1 MGVIYYILYSRD
13 GSSERRVTG
22 MKTIIGIDIGGSTTK
37 IIGFREENGVK
48 HWIEPQVIVANDPL
62 TATYGAFG
70 RFADENHL
78 ALSDITK
85 VMITGVG
92 ASHVKG
98 GLYGLDCRRV
108 EEFQCIGRGGSFLSG
123 LDNSLIVSMG
133 TGTAIV
139 HAMQDGSYEYIGG
152 TGVGGGTLMGLSRL
166 MLSAESIS
174 ELEAL
179 ADGGDLD
186 KIDLKI
192 KDLVKGDAMSAL
204 SRELTASNFAN
215 VSLGATKDDIALGI
229 MNLVFETVGM
239 VSIFAARSR
248 GVKDVVLTGNVTN
261 IPQCKKKYEEF
272 NTLGYGV
279 NFVIPERSG
288 FATAIGAAL
297 IGSDT

>member
-1 MGVIYYILYSRD
+1 
-13 GSSERRVTG
+13 

-48 HWIEPQVIVANDPL
+48 HWIDPQVIVANDPL

-70 RFADENHL
+70 RFTDENN
-78 ALSDITK
+78 LSLGDITK
-85 VMITGVG
+85 VVITGVG
-92 ASHVKG
+92 ASHIKG
-98 GLYGLDCRRV
+98 GIYGLDCLRA
-108 EEFQCIGRGGSFLSG
+108 EEFQCIGKGGSFLSG

-139 HAMQDGSYEYIGG
+139 HVMQNGSYEYIGG
-152 TGVGGGTLMGLSRL
+152 TGVGGGTLVGLSKL
-166 MLSAESIS
+166 MLGAEGVAEI
-174 ELEAL
+174 EAM
-179 ADGGDLD
+179 AEGGNLD

-192 KDLVKGDAMSAL
+192 KHLVKGDALSGL
-204 SRELTASNFAN
+204 SRDLTASNFAN
-215 VSLGATKDDIALGI
+215 ISLGATKDDIALGI

-248 GVKDVVLTGNVTN
+248 GARDIVLTGNVTS
-261 IPQCKKKYEEF
+261 IPQCKEKFDEF

-297 IGSDT
+297 IGSEA

>member
-1 MGVIYYILYSRD
+1 MR
-13 GSSERRVTG
+13 
-22 MKTIIGIDIGGSTTK
+22 TIIGIDIGGSTTK
-37 IIGFREENGVK
+37 IIGFREEGEVK
-48 HWIEPQVIVANDPL
+48 HWLEPLVIVANDPL

-70 RFADENHL
+70 RFADENRL
-78 ALSDITK
+78 ALSDISR

-92 ASHVKG
+92 ASHVKND
-98 GLYGLDCRRV
+98 LYGLDCRRV

-123 LDNSLIVSMG
+123 LDDTLIVSMG

-139 HAMQDGSYEYIGG
+139 HAMRDGKYEYIGG

-166 MLSAESIS
+166 MLNADTVP

-192 KDLVKGDAMSAL
+192 KDLVQGDALSGL
-204 SRELTASNFAN
+204 SRDLTASNFAN
-215 VSLGATKDDIALGI
+215 IALGATKDDIALGI

-248 GVKDVVLTGNVTN
+248 GVQSIVLTGNVTT
-261 IPQCKKKYEEF
+261 IPQCIKKYEEF
-272 NTLGYGV
+272 NALGYGV

-297 IGSDT
+297 IGSES

>member
-1 MGVIYYILYSRD
+1 MR
-13 GSSERRVTG
+13 
-22 MKTIIGIDIGGSTTK
+22 TIIGIDIGGSTTK
-37 IIGFREENGVK
+37 IIGFREEGEVK
-48 HWIEPQVIVANDPL
+48 HWLEPLVIVANDPL

-70 RFADENHL
+70 RFADENRL
-78 ALSDITK
+78 ALSDISR

-92 ASHVKG
+92 ASHVKND
-98 GLYGLDCRRV
+98 LYGLDCRRV

-123 LDNSLIVSMG
+123 LDDTLIVSMG

-139 HAMQDGSYEYIGG
+139 HAMRDGKYEYIGG

-166 MLSAESIS
+166 MLNADTVP
-174 ELEAL
+174 ELEAM

-192 KDLVKGDAMSAL
+192 KDLVQGDALSEL
-204 SRELTASNFAN
+204 SRDLTASNFAN
-215 VSLGATKDDIALGI
+215 IALGVTKDDIALGI

-248 GVKDVVLTGNVTN
+248 GVQSIVLTGNVTT
-261 IPQCKKKYEEF
+261 IPQCIKKYEEF

-297 IGSDT
+297 IGSES

>member
-1 MGVIYYILYSRD
+1 MR
-13 GSSERRVTG
+13 
-22 MKTIIGIDIGGSTTK
+22 TIIGIDIGGSTTK
-37 IIGFREENGVK
+37 IIGFREEDGVK

-70 RFADENHL
+70 RFTDEND
-78 ALSDITK
+78 LSLGDITK
-85 VMITGVG
+85 VVITGVG

-98 GLYGLDCRRV
+98 GIYGLDCMRA
-108 EEFQCIGRGGSFLSG
+108 EEFQCIGKGGSFLSG
-123 LDNSLIVSMG
+123 LDNSLVVSMG

-139 HAMQDGSYEYIGG
+139 HVMQDGSYEYIGG
-152 TGVGGGTLMGLSRL
+152 TGVGGGTLVGLSKL
-166 MLSAESIS
+166 MLGAEGVAEI
-174 ELEAL
+174 EAM
-179 ADGGDLD
+179 ANGGNLD

-192 KDLVKGDAMSAL
+192 KHLVKGDALSGL
-204 SRELTASNFAN
+204 SRDLTASNFAN

-248 GVKDVVLTGNVTN
+248 GARDIVLTGNVTG
-261 IPQCKKKYEEF
+261 IPQCKEKFDEF

-297 IGSDT
+297 IGSEV

>member
-1 MGVIYYILYSRD
+1 MR
-13 GSSERRVTG
+13 
-22 MKTIIGIDIGGSTTK
+22 TIIGIDIGGSTTK
-37 IIGFREENGVK
+37 IIGFREEGGIK
-48 HWIEPQVIVANDPL
+48 QWLEPLVIVANDPL

-78 ALSDITK
+78 VLSEISR
-85 VMITGVG
+85 VMLTGVG
-92 ASHVKG
+92 SSHLKND
-98 GLYGLDCRRV
+98 LYGLDCRRV
-108 EEFQCIGRGGSFLSG
+108 EEFQCIGKGGSFLSG

-139 HAMQDGSYEYIGG
+139 HATQDGTYEYIGG
-152 TGVGGGTLMGLSRL
+152 TGVGGGTLVGLSRL
-166 MLSAESIS
+166 MLNAEGVS
-174 ELEAL
+174 ELEDMA
-179 ADGGDLD
+179 GSGDLD

-192 KDLVKGDAMSAL
+192 KDLVQGDGL
-204 SRELTASNFAN
+204 SNLKRDLTASNFAN

-248 GVKDVVLTGNVTN
+248 GVSDIVLTGNVTTL
-261 IPQCKKKYEEF
+261 PQCVKKYKEF

-297 IGSDT
+297 IGLES

>member
-1 MGVIYYILYSRD
+1 MR
-13 GSSERRVTG
+13 
-22 MKTIIGIDIGGSTTK
+22 TIIGIDIGGSTTK
-37 IIGFREENGVK
+37 IIGFREEGEVK
-48 HWIEPQVIVANDPL
+48 HWLEPLVIVANDPL

-70 RFADENHL
+70 RFADENRL
-78 ALSDITK
+78 ALSDVSR

-92 ASHVKG
+92 ASHVKND
-98 GLYGLDCRRV
+98 LYGLDCRRV

-123 LDNSLIVSMG
+123 LEDTLIVSMG

-139 HAMQDGSYEYIGG
+139 HAMHGGAYEYIGG

-166 MLSAESIS
+166 MLNADTVS

-192 KDLVKGDAMSAL
+192 KDLVQGDALSGL
-204 SRELTASNFAN
+204 SRDLTASNFAN
-215 VSLGATKDDIALGI
+215 IALGATKDDIALGI

-248 GVKDVVLTGNVTN
+248 GVKNIVLTGNVTT
-261 IPQCKKKYEEF
+261 IPQCIKKYEEF
-272 NTLGYGV
+272 NNLGYGV

-297 IGSDT
+297 IGSES

>member
-1 MGVIYYILYSRD
+1 M
-13 GSSERRVTG
+13 
-22 MKTIIGIDIGGSTTK
+22 
-37 IIGFREENGVK
+37 
-48 HWIEPQVIVANDPL
+48 
-62 TATYGAFG
+62 
-70 RFADENHL
+70 
-78 ALSDITK
+78 
-85 VMITGVG
+85 TGVG
-92 ASHVKG
+92 STFMDKPIYSLDCRKVSEFECVGRG
-98 GLYGLDCRRV
+98 GLY
-108 EEFQCIGRGGSFLSG
+108 LSG
-123 LDNSLIVSMG
+123 LDEAVVVSMG
-133 TGTAIV
+133 TGTALIY
-139 HAMQDGSYEYIGG
+139 ANNKDGKTHTQYLGG

>member
-1 MGVIYYILYSRD
+1 MR
-13 GSSERRVTG
+13 
-22 MKTIIGIDIGGSTTK
+22 TIIGIDIGGSTTK
-37 IIGFREENGVK
+37 IIGFREEDGVK

-70 RFADENHL
+70 RFTDEND
-78 ALSDITK
+78 LSLGDITK
-85 VMITGVG
+85 VVITGVG

-98 GLYGLDCRRV
+98 GIYGLDCMRA
-108 EEFQCIGRGGSFLSG
+108 EEFQCIGKGGSFLSG
-123 LDNSLIVSMG
+123 IDNSLVVSMG

-139 HAMQDGSYEYIGG
+139 HVMQDGSYEYIGG
-152 TGVGGGTLMGLSRL
+152 TGVGGGTLVGLSKL
-166 MLSAESIS
+166 MLGAEGVAEI
-174 ELEAL
+174 EAM
-179 ADGGDLD
+179 ADGGNLD

-192 KDLVKGDAMSAL
+192 KHLVKGDALSGL
-204 SRELTASNFAN
+204 SRDLTASNFAN
-215 VSLGATKDDIALGI
+215 VSLGATKEDIALGI

-248 GVKDVVLTGNVTN
+248 GVRDIVLTGNVTG
-261 IPQCKKKYEEF
+261 IPQCKEKFDEF

-297 IGSDT
+297 IGSEA

>member
-1 MGVIYYILYSRD
+1 MR
-13 GSSERRVTG
+13 
-22 MKTIIGIDIGGSTTK
+22 TIIGIDIGGSTTK
-37 IIGFREENGVK
+37 IIGFREEDGVK

-70 RFADENHL
+70 RFTDEND
-78 ALSDITK
+78 LSLGDITK
-85 VMITGVG
+85 VVITGVG

-98 GLYGLDCRRV
+98 GIYGLDCMRA
-108 EEFQCIGRGGSFLSG
+108 EEFQCIGKGGSFLSG
-123 LDNSLIVSMG
+123 IDNSLVVSMG

-139 HAMQDGSYEYIGG
+139 HVMQDGSYEYIGG
-152 TGVGGGTLMGLSRL
+152 TGVGGGTLVGLSKL
-166 MLSAESIS
+166 MLGAEGVAEI
-174 ELEAL
+174 EAM
-179 ADGGDLD
+179 ADGGNLD

-192 KDLVKGDAMSAL
+192 KHLVKGDGLSGL
-204 SRELTASNFAN
+204 SRDLTASNFAN
-215 VSLGATKDDIALGI
+215 VSLGATKEDIALGI

-248 GVKDVVLTGNVTN
+248 GVRDIVLTGNVTG
-261 IPQCKKKYEEF
+261 IPQCKKKFDEF

-297 IGSDT
+297 IGSEA

>member
-1 MGVIYYILYSRD
+1 MR
-13 GSSERRVTG
+13 
-22 MKTIIGIDIGGSTTK
+22 TIIGIDIGGSTTK
-37 IIGFREENGVK
+37 IIGFREEDGVK

-70 RFADENHL
+70 RFTDEND
-78 ALSDITK
+78 LSLGDITK
-85 VMITGVG
+85 VVITGVG

-98 GLYGLDCRRV
+98 GIYGLDCMRA
-108 EEFQCIGRGGSFLSG
+108 EEFQCIGKGGSFLSG
-123 LDNSLIVSMG
+123 LDNSLVVSMG

-139 HAMQDGSYEYIGG
+139 HVMQDGSYEYIGG
-152 TGVGGGTLMGLSRL
+152 TGVGGGTLVGLSKL
-166 MLSAESIS
+166 MLGAEGVAEI
-174 ELEAL
+174 EAM
-179 ADGGDLD
+179 ANGGNLD

-192 KDLVKGDAMSAL
+192 KHLVKGDALSGL
-204 SRELTASNFAN
+204 SRDLTASNFAN

-248 GVKDVVLTGNVTN
+248 GARDIVLTGNVTG
-261 IPQCKKKYEEF
+261 IPQCKEKFDEF

-297 IGSDT
+297 IGSEA

>member
-1 MGVIYYILYSRD
+1 
-13 GSSERRVTG
+13 

-70 RFADENHL
+70 RFTDENN
-78 ALSDITK
+78 LSLGDITK
-85 VMITGVG
+85 VVITGVG
-92 ASHVKG
+92 ASHIKG
-98 GLYGLDCRRV
+98 GIYGLDCLRA
-108 EEFQCIGRGGSFLSG
+108 EEFQCIGKGGSFLSG

-139 HAMQDGSYEYIGG
+139 HVMQNGSYEYIGG
-152 TGVGGGTLMGLSRL
+152 TGVGGGTLVGLSRL
-166 MLSAESIS
+166 MLGAEGVAEI
-174 ELEAL
+174 EAM
-179 ADGGDLD
+179 AEGGNLD

-192 KDLVKGDAMSAL
+192 KHLVKGDALSGL
-204 SRELTASNFAN
+204 SRDLTASNFAN
-215 VSLGATKDDIALGI
+215 ISLGATKDDIALGI

-248 GVKDVVLTGNVTN
+248 GARDIVLTGNVTS
-261 IPQCKKKYEEF
+261 IPQCKEKFDEF

-297 IGSDT
+297 IGSES

>member
-1 MGVIYYILYSRD
+1 
-13 GSSERRVTG
+13 
-22 MKTIIGIDIGGSTTK
+22 
-37 IIGFREENGVK
+37 
-48 HWIEPQVIVANDPL
+48 
-62 TATYGAFG
+62 
-70 RFADENHL
+70 
-78 ALSDITK
+78 
-85 VMITGVG
+85 
-92 ASHVKG
+92 
-98 GLYGLDCRRV
+98 
-108 EEFQCIGRGGSFLSG
+108 
-123 LDNSLIVSMG
+123 MG

-179 ADGGDLD
+179 ADGGDLN

-297 IGSDT
+297 IRAGKVGASPQTLAIAAGCTVAQAQHVLDALESGGFAMLWNETAEVWRIDTVQILAREERAALEALESATRAEKEQAATGIAKRKENAPRAQTGGKK

>member
-1 MGVIYYILYSRD
+1 MR
-13 GSSERRVTG
+13 
-22 MKTIIGIDIGGSTTK
+22 TIIGIDIGGSTTK
-37 IIGFREENGVK
+37 IIGFREEDGVK

-70 RFADENHL
+70 RFTDEND
-78 ALSDITK
+78 LSLGDITK
-85 VMITGVG
+85 VVITGVG

-98 GLYGLDCRRV
+98 GIYGLDCMRA
-108 EEFQCIGRGGSFLSG
+108 EEFQCIGKGGSFLSG
-123 LDNSLIVSMG
+123 LDNSLVVSMG

-139 HAMQDGSYEYIGG
+139 HVMQDGSYEYIGG
-152 TGVGGGTLMGLSRL
+152 TGVGGGTLVGLSKL
-166 MLSAESIS
+166 MLGAEGVAEI
-174 ELEAL
+174 EAM
-179 ADGGDLD
+179 ADGGNLD

-192 KDLVKGDAMSAL
+192 KHLVKGDALSGL
-204 SRELTASNFAN
+204 SRDLTASNFAN

-248 GVKDVVLTGNVTN
+248 GARDIVLTGNVTG
-261 IPQCKKKYEEF
+261 IPQCKEKFDEF

-297 IGSDT
+297 IGSEA

>member
-1 MGVIYYILYSRD
+1 MR
-13 GSSERRVTG
+13 
-22 MKTIIGIDIGGSTTK
+22 TIIGIDIGGSTTK
-37 IIGFREENGVK
+37 IIGFREEDGVK

-70 RFADENHL
+70 RFTDEND
-78 ALSDITK
+78 LSLGDITK
-85 VMITGVG
+85 VVITGVG

-98 GLYGLDCRRV
+98 GIYGLDCMRA
-108 EEFQCIGRGGSFLSG
+108 EEFQCIGKGGSFLSG
-123 LDNSLIVSMG
+123 IDNSLVVSMG

-139 HAMQDGSYEYIGG
+139 HVMQDGSYEYIGG
-152 TGVGGGTLMGLSRL
+152 TGVGGGTLVGLSKL
-166 MLSAESIS
+166 MLGAEGVAEI
-174 ELEAL
+174 EAM
-179 ADGGDLD
+179 ADGGNLD

-192 KDLVKGDAMSAL
+192 KHLVKGDALSGL
-204 SRELTASNFAN
+204 SRDLTASNFAN
-215 VSLGATKDDIALGI
+215 VSLGATKEDIALGI

-248 GVKDVVLTGNVTN
+248 GARDIVLTGNVTG
-261 IPQCKKKYEEF
+261 IPQCKEKFDEF

-297 IGSDT
+297 IGSEA

>member
-1 MGVIYYILYSRD
+1 
-13 GSSERRVTG
+13 

-37 IIGFREENGVK
+37 IIGFREEDGVK

-70 RFADENHL
+70 RFTDEND
-78 ALSDITK
+78 LSLGDITK
-85 VMITGVG
+85 VVITGVG
-92 ASHVKG
+92 ASHIKG
-98 GLYGLDCRRV
+98 GIYGLDCLRA
-108 EEFQCIGRGGSFLSG
+108 EEFQCIGKGGSFLSG

-139 HAMQDGSYEYIGG
+139 HVMQNGSYEYIGG
-152 TGVGGGTLMGLSRL
+152 TGVGGGTLVGLSRL
-166 MLSAESIS
+166 MLGAEGVAEI
-174 ELEAL
+174 EAM
-179 ADGGDLD
+179 AEGGNLD

-192 KDLVKGDAMSAL
+192 KHLVKGDALSGL
-204 SRELTASNFAN
+204 SRDLTASNFAN
-215 VSLGATKDDIALGI
+215 ISLGATKDDIALGI

-248 GVKDVVLTGNVTN
+248 GARDIVLTGNVTS
-261 IPQCKKKYEEF
+261 IPQCKEKFDEF

-297 IGSDT
+297 IGSEV

>member
-1 MGVIYYILYSRD
+1 
-13 GSSERRVTG
+13 

-37 IIGFREENGVK
+37 IIGFREEDGVK

-70 RFADENHL
+70 RFTDEND
-78 ALSDITK
+78 LSLGDITK
-85 VMITGVG
+85 VVITGVG

-98 GLYGLDCRRV
+98 GIYGLDCMRA
-108 EEFQCIGRGGSFLSG
+108 EEFQCIGKGGSFLSG
-123 LDNSLIVSMG
+123 IDNSLVVSMG

-139 HAMQDGSYEYIGG
+139 HVMQDGSYEYIGG
-152 TGVGGGTLMGLSRL
+152 TGVGGGTLVGLSKL
-166 MLSAESIS
+166 MLGAEGVAEI
-174 ELEAL
+174 EAM
-179 ADGGDLD
+179 ADGGNLD

-192 KDLVKGDAMSAL
+192 KHLVKGDALSGL
-204 SRELTASNFAN
+204 SRDLTASNFAN

-248 GVKDVVLTGNVTN
+248 GVCDIVLTGNVTG
-261 IPQCKKKYEEF
+261 IPQCKEKFDEF

-297 IGSDT
+297 IGSEA

>member
-1 MGVIYYILYSRD
+1 MLACDEKLRKDKIR
-13 GSSERRVTG
+13 

-37 IIGFREENGVK
+37 IIGFREEGGVK
-48 HWIEPQVIVANDPL
+48 HWLEPLVIVANDPL

-70 RFADENHL
+70 RFADENRL
-78 ALSDITK
+78 ALSDISR

-92 ASHVKG
+92 ASHIKTN
-98 GLYGLDCRRV
+98 LYGLDCRRA

-123 LDNSLIVSMG
+123 LEDALIVSMG

-139 HAMQDGSYEYIGG
+139 HAMRDNSYEYIGG

-166 MLSAESIS
+166 MLNAETVS

-179 ADGGDLD
+179 ADGGNLNN
-186 KIDLKI
+186 IDLKI
-192 KDLVKGDAMSAL
+192 KDLVRGDALSGL
-204 SRELTASNFAN
+204 SRDLTASNFAN
-215 VSLGATKDDIALGI
+215 IALGATKDDIALGI

-248 GVKDVVLTGNVTN
+248 GVQNIVLTGNVTT
-261 IPQCKKKYEEF
+261 IPQCIKKYEEF
-272 NTLGYGV
+272 NSLGYGV
-279 NFVIPERSG
+279 KFTIPERSG

-297 IGSDT
+297 IGSES

>member
-1 MGVIYYILYSRD
+1 MR
-13 GSSERRVTG
+13 
-22 MKTIIGIDIGGSTTK
+22 TIIGIDIGGSTTK
-37 IIGFREENGVK
+37 IIGFREVDGVK
-48 HWIEPQVIVANDPL
+48 QWIEPQVIVANDPL

-70 RFADENHL
+70 RFTDEND
-78 ALSDITK
+78 LSLGDITR
-85 VMITGVG
+85 VVITGVG
-92 ASHVKG
+92 ASHIKG
-98 GLYGLDCRRV
+98 GIYGLDCLRA
-108 EEFQCIGRGGSFLSG
+108 EEFQCIGKGGSFLSG

-139 HAMQDGSYEYIGG
+139 HVMQDGSYEYIGG

-166 MLSAESIS
+166 MLGAESVAEI
-174 ELEAL
+174 EAM

-192 KDLVKGDAMSAL
+192 KHLVKGDALSGL
-204 SRELTASNFAN
+204 SRDLTASNFAN
-215 VSLGATKDDIALGI
+215 ISLGATKDDIALGI

-248 GVKDVVLTGNVTN
+248 DVKNIVLTGNVTS
-261 IPQCKKKYEEF
+261 IPQCKEKFDEF

-297 IGSDT
+297 IGSEF

>member
-1 MGVIYYILYSRD
+1 MR
-13 GSSERRVTG
+13 
-22 MKTIIGIDIGGSTTK
+22 TIIGIDIGGSTTK
-37 IIGFREENGVK
+37 IIGFREEGEVK
-48 HWIEPQVIVANDPL
+48 HWLEPLVIVANDPL

-70 RFADENHL
+70 RFADENRL
-78 ALSDITK
+78 ALSDISR

-92 ASHVKG
+92 ASHVKND
-98 GLYGLDCRRV
+98 LYGLDCRRV

-123 LDNSLIVSMG
+123 LDDTLIVSMG

-139 HAMQDGSYEYIGG
+139 HAMRDGKYEYIGG

-166 MLSAESIS
+166 MLNADTVP
-174 ELEAL
+174 ELEAM

-192 KDLVKGDAMSAL
+192 KDLVQGDALSGL
-204 SRELTASNFAN
+204 SRDLTASNFAN
-215 VSLGATKDDIALGI
+215 IALGATKDDIALGI

-248 GVKDVVLTGNVTN
+248 GVQSIVLTGNVTT
-261 IPQCKKKYEEF
+261 IPQCIKKYEEF
-272 NTLGYGV
+272 NALGYGV

-297 IGSDT
+297 IGSES

>member
-1 MGVIYYILYSRD
+1 MLACKKLKPRKD
-13 GSSERRVTG
+13 GIRMR
-22 MKTIIGIDIGGSTTK
+22 TIIGIDIGGSTTK
-37 IIGFREENGVK
+37 IIGFREEGEVK
-48 HWIEPQVIVANDPL
+48 HWLEPLVIVANDPL

-70 RFADENHL
+70 RFADENRL
-78 ALSDITK
+78 ALSDISR

-92 ASHVKG
+92 ASHVKND
-98 GLYGLDCRRV
+98 LYGLDCRRV

-123 LDNSLIVSMG
+123 LDDTLIVSMG

-139 HAMQDGSYEYIGG
+139 HAMRDGKYEYIGG

-166 MLSAESIS
+166 MLNADTVP
-174 ELEAL
+174 ELEAM

-192 KDLVKGDAMSAL
+192 KDLVQGDALSGL
-204 SRELTASNFAN
+204 SRDLTASNFAN
-215 VSLGATKDDIALGI
+215 IALGATKDDIALGI

-248 GVKDVVLTGNVTN
+248 GVQSIVLTGNVTT
-261 IPQCKKKYEEF
+261 IPQCIKKYEEF
-272 NTLGYGV
+272 NALGYGV

-297 IGSDT
+297 IGSES

>member
-1 MGVIYYILYSRD
+1 MR
-13 GSSERRVTG
+13 
-22 MKTIIGIDIGGSTTK
+22 TIIGIDIGGSTTK
-37 IIGFREENGVK
+37 IIGFREVDGVK
-48 HWIEPQVIVANDPL
+48 QWIEPQVIVANDPL

-70 RFADENHL
+70 RFTDEND
-78 ALSDITK
+78 LSLGDITR
-85 VMITGVG
+85 VVITGVG
-92 ASHVKG
+92 ASHIKG
-98 GLYGLDCRRV
+98 GIYGLDCLRA
-108 EEFQCIGRGGSFLSG
+108 EEFQCIGKGGSFLSG

-139 HAMQDGSYEYIGG
+139 HVMQDGSYEYIGG

-166 MLSAESIS
+166 MLGAESVAEI
-174 ELEAL
+174 EAM

-192 KDLVKGDAMSAL
+192 KHLVKGDALSGL
-204 SRELTASNFAN
+204 SRDLTASNFAN
-215 VSLGATKDDIALGI
+215 ISLGATKDDIALGI

-239 VSIFAARSR
+239 VSIFAAKSR
-248 GVKDVVLTGNVTN
+248 DVKNIVLTGNVTS
-261 IPQCKKKYEEF
+261 IPQCKEKFDEF

-297 IGSDT
+297 IGSEF

>member
-1 MGVIYYILYSRD
+1 MR
-13 GSSERRVTG
+13 
-22 MKTIIGIDIGGSTTK
+22 TIIGIDIGGSTTK
-37 IIGFREENGVK
+37 IIGFREEGGIK
-48 HWIEPQVIVANDPL
+48 QWLEPLVIVAHDPL

-78 ALSDITK
+78 ALSEISR
-85 VMITGVG
+85 VMLTGVG
-92 ASHVKG
+92 SSYIKND
-98 GLYGLDCRRV
+98 LYGLDCRRV
-108 EEFQCIGRGGSFLSG
+108 EEFQCIGKGGSFLSG
-123 LDNSLIVSMG
+123 LNNSLIVSMG

-139 HAMQDGSYEYIGG
+139 HATDDGAYEYIGG
-152 TGVGGGTLMGLSRL
+152 TGVGGGTLVGLSRL
-166 MLSAESIS
+166 MLNLESVS
-174 ELEAL
+174 DLENMACS
-179 ADGGDLD
+179 GDLD

-192 KDLVKGDAMSAL
+192 KDLVRGDGLSNL
-204 SRELTASNFAN
+204 SRDLTASNFAN

-248 GVKDVVLTGNVTN
+248 GVKDIVLTGNVTTLS
-261 IPQCKKKYEEF
+261 QCVKKYKEF

-297 IGSDT
+297 MGLES

>member
-1 MGVIYYILYSRD
+1 MR
-13 GSSERRVTG
+13 
-22 MKTIIGIDIGGSTTK
+22 TIIGIDVGGSTTK
-37 IIGFREENGVK
+37 IIGFREEGEVK
-48 HWIEPQVIVANDPL
+48 HWLEPLVIVANDPL

-70 RFADENHL
+70 RFADENRL
-78 ALSDITK
+78 ALSDISR

-92 ASHVKG
+92 ASHVKND
-98 GLYGLDCRRV
+98 LYGLDCRRV

-123 LDNSLIVSMG
+123 LDDTLIVSMG

-139 HAMQDGSYEYIGG
+139 HAMRDGKYEYIGG

-166 MLSAESIS
+166 MLNADTVP
-174 ELEAL
+174 ELEAM

-192 KDLVKGDAMSAL
+192 KDLVQGDALSGL
-204 SRELTASNFAN
+204 SRDLTASNFAN
-215 VSLGATKDDIALGI
+215 IALGATKDDIALGI

-248 GVKDVVLTGNVTN
+248 GVQSIVLTGNVTT
-261 IPQCKKKYEEF
+261 IPQCIKKYEEF
-272 NTLGYGV
+272 NALGYGV

-297 IGSDT
+297 IGSES

>member
-1 MGVIYYILYSRD
+1 MR
-13 GSSERRVTG
+13 
-22 MKTIIGIDIGGSTTK
+22 TIIGIDIGGSTTK
-37 IIGFREENGVK
+37 IIGFREEDGVK

-70 RFADENHL
+70 RFTDEND
-78 ALSDITK
+78 LSLGDITK
-85 VMITGVG
+85 VVITGVG

-98 GLYGLDCRRV
+98 GIYGLDCMRA
-108 EEFQCIGRGGSFLSG
+108 EEFQCIGKGGSFLSG
-123 LDNSLIVSMG
+123 IDNSLVVSMG

-139 HAMQDGSYEYIGG
+139 HVMQDGSYEYIGG
-152 TGVGGGTLMGLSRL
+152 TGVGGGTLVGLSKL
-166 MLSAESIS
+166 MLGAEGVAEI
-174 ELEAL
+174 EAM
-179 ADGGDLD
+179 ADGGNLD

-192 KDLVKGDAMSAL
+192 KHLVKGDALSGL
-204 SRELTASNFAN
+204 SRDLTASNFAN

-248 GVKDVVLTGNVTN
+248 GARDIVLTGNVTG
-261 IPQCKKKYEEF
+261 IPQCKEKFDEF

-297 IGSDT
+297 IGSEA